1 MIWLKSVN
9 SAKTRLKV
17 DILSLPQPAE
27 QMPEDLVLIYL
38 LWQYILDAEWV
49 ELSKTT
55 ILHECSHVGH

>member
-9 SAKTRLKV
+9 SAKTRFKV

-27 QMPEDLVLIYL
+27 QMAEDLVLIYL